1 MNEGKLEDINIEV
14 VENGWLVE
22 VDREDEPT
30 EKHVFERQEEMV
42 RFINGQTGGLDC
54 DLITDEPAGC

>member
-22 VDREDEPT
+22 VDREDEQT
-30 EKHVFERQEEMV
+30 KKHVFERQEDMI
-42 RFINGQTGGLDC
+42 RFIDDITGGL
-54 DLITDEPAGC
+54 TDVLAPV